1 MRITR
6 IETLQADG
14 GGWRRFCFV
23 KLSTDEGL
31 VGWSEYCESHWS
43 RGLSALIAELG
54 ASVTTDAGALA
65 QVRAAAGTPIASL
78 ESLHGRRA
86 YRPFLERGA
95 VDVAIVDVPWNGFLE
110 AVKIAALA
118 EAHELNVAPHNFCGH
133 LATMI
138 NAQFAAAVPN
148 LRVLEIEADDVPWR
162 DELYT
167 AVPWVEHGELL
178 VGDAPG
184 WGIEVNEE
192 AVRARPPR

>member
-1 MRITR
+1 M
-6 IETLQADG
+6 LDLNFG
-14 GGWRRFCFV
+14 L
-23 KLSTDEGL
+23 KPEGQL
-31 VGWSEYCESHWS
+31 RAERLLRHH
-43 RGLSALIAELG
+43 GLEWLELD
-54 ASVTTDAGALA
+54 TTAAGALA
-65 QVRAAAGTPIASL
+65 RVRAAAGTPIASL

-86 YRPFLERGA
+86 YRPFLEWEA

-118 EAHELNVAPHNFCGH
+118 EAHEVNVAPHNFCGH

-148 LRVLEIEADDVPWR
+148 LRILEIEADDVPWR

-167 AVPWVEHGELL
+167 AVPWVENGELL